1 MVHVPDE
8 LIMAYADGQVSA
20 EEKAWLDGILAVD
33 PTVRARLE
41 PFLATGHGQ
50 LPVFDALL
58 SAPVPDRLIDAVRG
72 IKPAPQ
78 ASRQVAKAAVARPGW
93 FERLFPNGFGLSPAL
108 GYAATLL
115 VGVGLGNVLLT
126 SEPADPA
133 LLRADRDGF
142 VASGRLQVALD
153 TIASGDRKQIREG
166 DVRPVLTVRD
176 AEGRICRQYEIVS
189 RNKGP
194 QGLACRESDGEWRIT
209 VLTGGETAASAR
221 NASQGDNPVLEGMV
235 GAAVKSL
242 PGHSELSAAEEL
254 YLIEKGWG
262 GAPAAE
268 KPSQN

>member
-33 PTVRARLE
+33 PNVRARLE

-58 SAPVPDRLIDAVRG
+58 SAPVPDRLIDTVRG

-78 ASRQVAKAAVARPGW
+78 AAKPAAKATTSGRGLI
-93 FERLFPNGFGLSPAL
+93 ERLFPNGFGLTPAL

-115 VGVGLGNVLLT
+115 VGVGLGSVLLT
-126 SEPADPA
+126 SEPADQP

-153 TIASGDRKQIREG
+153 TIASGDRTQVREG
-166 DVRPVLTVRD
+166 DVRPVVTVRGAD
-176 AEGRICRQYEIVS
+176 GRICRQYEIVS

-194 QGLACRESDGEWRIT
+194 QGLACRESDGGWRIT
-209 VLTGGETAASAR
+209 VLTGGETGATAR

-235 GAAVKSL
+235 GQALKSL

-262 GAPAAE
+262 GAPAME
-268 KPSQN
+268 NSDQK